1 MSDDRRN
8 IEIIPPGEDPRLDPR
23 EDAAAAGRIWISTG
37 GGEVK
42 FVKLGPFG
50 ALMLGLGMLFA
61 LGLGLFFLTSLFLV
75 LVPVLAALG
84 VGAYLAGLVGAGP
97 FRRLR

>member
-1 MSDDRRN
+1 MSDDRHD
-8 IEIIPPGEDPRLDPR
+8 IEIIPPGVDSRDDY
-23 EDAAAAGRIWISTG
+23 DASGRIWISTG

-50 ALMLGLGMLFA
+50 ALMLGLGMLCF
-61 LGLGLFFLTSLFLV
+61 LGLGFFFLTSLFFILA
-75 LVPVLAALG
+75 PVMAVLG

-97 FRRLR
+97 FKRLR

>member
-1 MSDDRRN
+1 MSDKRGD
-8 IEIIPPGEDPRLDPR
+8 IEIIPPGEDPR
-23 EDAAAAGRIWISTG
+23 EDYADSGRIWISTG

-50 ALMLGLGMLFA
+50 ALMLGLGMLF
-61 LGLGLFFLTSLFLV
+61 LVGLGFFFLTSLFLV
-75 LVPVLAALG
+75 LAPVAAALG

>member
-1 MSDDRRN
+1 MNDGRGD
-8 IEIIPPGEDPRLDPR
+8 IEIIPPGEDPRDD
-23 EDAAAAGRIWISTG
+23 DAASGRIWISTG

-42 FVKLGPFG
+42 FVKLSPFG
-50 ALMLGLGMLFA
+50 ALMLGLGMLF
-61 LGLGLFFLTSLFLV
+61 LIGLGFFFLTSLFLV
-75 LVPVLAALG
+75 LVPVVAVLG

>member
-1 MSDDRRN
+1 MGDDQRD
-8 IEIIPPGEDPRLDPR
+8 IEIIPPDKDPRDD
-23 EDAAAAGRIWISTG
+23 DAASGRIWISTG

-42 FVKLGPFG
+42 VVKLGPFG
-50 ALMLGLGMLFA
+50 ALMLGLGMLFL
-61 LGLGLFFLTSLFLV
+61 LGLGFFFLTSLFLV
-75 LVPVLAALG
+75 LVPIMAALG

>member
-1 MSDDRRN
+1 MSDKRGD
-8 IEIIPPGEDPRLDPR
+8 IEIIPPGEDPRD
-23 EDAAAAGRIWISTG
+23 DYAASGRIWISTG

-50 ALMLGLGMLFA
+50 ALMLGLGMLA
-61 LGLGLFFLTSLFLV
+61 LMGLGFFFLTSLFLI
-75 LVPVLAALG
+75 LVPVMAVLG
-84 VGAYLAGLVGAGP
+84 VGAYFAGLVGAGP

>member
-1 MSDDRRN
+1 MNDERGD
-8 IEIIPPGEDPRLDPR
+8 IEIIPPGADPRD
-23 EDAAAAGRIWISTG
+23 DYAASGRIWISTG

-50 ALMLGLGMLFA
+50 ALMLGLGMLF
-61 LGLGLFFLTSLFLV
+61 LIGLGFFVLTSLFLV
-75 LVPVLAALG
+75 LVPVVAVLG